1 MRFIKQIKKYTS
13 VMIERAKRHLSILE
27 MKNDVTETLITFFNG
42 FTEMDKSIHRLEKLS
57 TLL

>member
-1 MRFIKQIKKYTS
+1 
-13 VMIERAKRHLSILE
+13 MIERAKRHLSILE